1 MFRVF
6 ARLILVC
13 LFSTSLCGGLALAQ
27 SQSWPAEFVENS
39 DRAVQSPIVVRL
51 PSDIWKQ
58 NGGSFALEVDNVDI
72 TGLVEV
78 RGEELVYNPVEPLD
92 AGLHDVRLYEVT
104 SSGEYIE
111 QNYWQFEILGASA
124 VASGKGGQGR
134 SSGGIETLIEASA
147 DNNIEISQKIFEQNI
162 SSNARDF
169 TVSGAGSGSLNVTRG
184 NWNFSSSGNYFIE
197 SEDTLTVDG
206 NEVDLGEY
214 SMKLQYGGETLNSA
228 ATLGHQDIGLE
239 SLAMSSFNRRG
250 VSLSL
255 GTADERL
262 KVTGFS
268 LSSDSLAGADNFTG
282 QKRETGYVAGGA
294 AVGRPLW
301 DENAKLELTGLYFT
315 SRGGEADFGTGGG
328 LGGNSAPKGQ
338 GGAFIVD
345 SYWFQD
351 RLRLRGEYAFS
362 NMDLDGSGALG
373 KDTADAES
381 FDISYILLQDDGE
394 SETPVSLTIG
404 GKWEKVDTFF
414 YSLANPGLAVDRDS
428 YSAFA
433 NLYAG
438 AFSLNALAGY
448 QTNNADDFDDVAT
461 DRVITANIDGSYSFT
476 IDRENPDDLAWLGTP
491 FVGFGVS
498 YVDADRKKTPVGFVG
513 ETTDNATLTYYAN
526 VGTSYERWNWQ
537 VSYNRSVFE
546 DDTDVSSDTANET
559 VDLSAYWTVTDNLNL
574 SAGTQFNR
582 YIQKADGERSYN
594 VTGNVG
600 VQATL
605 IPDTL
610 NTNLFYNMN
619 LSSGSGDVPDKHILS
634 GEMEW
639 TFIPAEVNKP
649 GVALA
654 FRGAMEKEYGN
665 TDSSLDDT
673 KYEGFIVL
681 RLKAPVS
688 Y

>member
-1 MFRVF
+1 MLRFLVRF
-6 ARLILVC
+6 ISACLIAVS
-13 LFSTSLCGGLALAQ
+13 FQGGIAVAQ

-39 DRAVQSPIVVRL
+39 NREAQSSVVIRL
-51 PSDIWKQ
+51 ASDIWKQ
-58 NGGSFALEVDNVDI
+58 NNSSFALEVDNVDV
-72 TGLVEV
+72 TSLVNADDD
-78 RGEELVYNPVEPLD
+78 ELVYDPAEPFD
-92 AGLHDVRLYEVT
+92 PGLHDIRLYEVT
-104 SSGEYIE
+104 ASGEYIE

-124 VASGKGGQGR
+124 VASGNGGQGG
-134 SSGGIETLIEASA
+134 SSDGIETLIEASA
-147 DNNIEISQKIFEQNI
+147 DNNIEISQKIFEHNI
-162 SSNARDF
+162 SSTARDF
-169 TVSGAGSGSLNVTRG
+169 TVSGAGSGSLNISRG

-214 SMKLQYGGETLNSA
+214 SMKLQYSGETLTSA
-228 ATLGHQDIGLE
+228 ATLGHHDIGVE

-268 LSSDSLAGADNFTG
+268 LSSDSLAGANNFTG

-301 DENAKLELTGLYFT
+301 DENAKLELTGLYFA
-315 SRGGEADFGTGGG
+315 SRGGEADFGSGGG
-328 LGGNSAPKGQ
+328 LEGAPEGQ
-338 GGAFIVD
+338 GGAFIAD

-362 NMDLDGSGALG
+362 NMDLDGSGTLG
-373 KDTADAES
+373 EDAADAES
-381 FDISYILLQDDGE
+381 FDISYILLQDDGQ

-404 GKWEKVDTFF
+404 GKWERVDTFF
-414 YSLANPGLAVDRDS
+414 YSLANPGLNVDRNS

-433 NLYAG
+433 NMYAG
-438 AFSLNALAGY
+438 ALSLNALAGY
-448 QTNNADDFDDVAT
+448 ETNNEDDLADVAT

-476 IDRENPDDLAWLGTP
+476 IDREDPDDLAWLGTP

-498 YVDADRKKTPVGFVG
+498 YVDADRKKTPTGFVG

-526 VGTSYERWNWQ
+526 LGTSYERWNWQ

-582 YIQKADGERSYN
+582 YIQKDAGERSYN
-594 VTGNVG
+594 VTGNLG
-600 VQATL
+600 LQASL

-610 NTNLFYNMN
+610 TSNLFYNMN

-654 FRGAMEKEYGN
+654 FRGSMEKEYGN